1 MTTEITRFV
10 GIDLGGARG
19 KTTAVAELVAEP
31 GGVAVVAASTRDRQG
46 QPWHDAAIWD
56 YVRALPPGVVIAVHA
71 PLSPPP
77 CVRCVRPSCPGVEA
91 CDEPAVVW
99 LRGPAERLG
108 DATPTAGRL
117 RFPPYLHRATE
128 VYLREGRGIG
138 AFTLTAAGSS
148 QVASRAGQLRRR
160 LAGLGYVVDDNL
172 IEVSPVA
179 AIAVWFGHRRARYY
193 KHDGDPWP
201 TRAAV
206 LAELGDV
213 RFAPTSRFA
222 REECLRSV
230 HVFDALI
237 AAYVAH
243 RRQLEGWTL
252 PAAACPGDG
261 WIWCPPNP
269 PAAV

>member
-193 KHDGDPWP
+193 KHDGDRSRPP
-201 TRAAV
+201 RGGAAPHPSRRTTPPRRRAGRGSRSAPASAGRGRSASSAVRAARST
-206 LAELGDV
+206 LG
-213 RFAPTSRFA
+213 APPST
-222 REECLRSV
+222 
-230 HVFDALI
+230 
-237 AAYVAH
+237 
-243 RRQLEGWTL
+243 T
-252 PAAACPGDG
+252 
-261 WIWCPPNP
+261 
-269 PAAV
+269 